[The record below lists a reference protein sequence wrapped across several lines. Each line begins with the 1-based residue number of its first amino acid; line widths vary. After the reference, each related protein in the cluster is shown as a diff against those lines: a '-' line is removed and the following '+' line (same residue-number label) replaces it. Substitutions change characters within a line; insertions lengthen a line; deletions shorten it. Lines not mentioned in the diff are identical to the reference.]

1 MTTKTRVPAVEGLFT
16 MDDPPHLIGGK
27 GRSRGSY
34 FFPKDMAGADPACFG
49 DDERDEVLLSRTGT
63 VWSYTTSSYPPP
75 LPYVVTTE
83 PFVPLVIAAVELDD
97 QKLVV
102 CGQMVPGVDVA
113 DMSVGMR
120 VELVLDTL
128 YSDDD
133 HDYLVWKWQPLAQDA
148 LAQDQ
153 EAGQ

>member
-1 MTTKTRVPAVEGLFT
+1 MPAVDGLFT

-27 GRSRGSY
+27 GRTRGSY
-34 FFPKDMAGADPACFG
+34 FFPKDGAGGDPACYG
-49 DDERDEVLLSRTGT
+49 DDDREEVLLSRTGT

-75 LPYVVTTE
+75 LPYMVTTE
-83 PFVPLVIAAVELDD
+83 PFEPLVIAAVELDD

-102 CGQMVPGVDVA
+102 CGQMVDGVDVA

-120 VELVLDTL
+120 VEMTLDTL

-133 HDYLVWKWQPLAQDA
+133 HDYLVWKWQP
-148 LAQDQ
+148 QDQ
-153 EAGQ
+153 DVPR